1 MPDYEPISFPTMP
14 IKSEEEITKITKSL
28 YQTFTLR
35 RTIRHFSQKHISKE
49 TIHNCI
55 KIASTAPS
63 GANHQPW
70 HFVAISNKAI
80 KKKIREA
87 AEIEEKK
94 FYSSLNKDEWL
105 KALEPIGTGPNKEH
119 LEKAP
124 WLIIV
129 FAERYGVKIDGS
141 TYKNYYVTES
151 VGIASGFLISAIHQ
165 AGLYCL
171 VHTPNPMSF
180 LTKICKR
187 PTSNKPLMILAIGH
201 PAKKAKVP
209 YAATIKKPIEQ
220 ILTILS

>member
-1 MPDYEPISFPTMP
+1 MSP
-14 IKSEEEITKITKSL
+14 KSDREIQALTKAH
-28 YQTFTLR
+28 YRTFTFR
-35 RTIRHFSQKHISKE
+35 KTIRDFSERPIPEEAIK
-49 TIHNCI
+49 NCI
-55 KIASTAPS
+55 RVASLAPS

-70 HFVAISNKAI
+70 HFVAISNKTI

-87 AEIEEKK
+87 AEIEENK

-124 WLIIV
+124 WLIII

-141 TYKNYYVTES
+141 KYKNYYVTES

-171 VHTPNPMSF
+171 VHAPNPMSF

-187 PTSNKPLMILAIGH
+187 PTSNRPLMILAIGH

-220 ILTILS
+220 VLTTLS

>member
-1 MPDYEPISFPTMP
+1 MSTYRPVLFPKMPK
-14 IKSEEEITKITKSL
+14 KSEKEIKALTKSL
-28 YQTFTLR
+28 YQIFSFR
-35 RTIRHFSQKHISKE
+35 RTIRNFSQTPISE
-49 TIHNCI
+49 EIIQNCI
-55 KIASTAPS
+55 KIAAMAPS

-70 HFVAISNKAI
+70 HFVAISSSTI
-80 KKKIREA
+80 KMKIRNA
-87 AEIEEKK
+87 AEKEEKK

-105 KALEPIGTGPNKEH
+105 KALGPIGTGPNKEH

-124 WLIIV
+124 WLIII

-141 TYKNYYVTES
+141 KYKNYYVTES

-180 LTKICKR
+180 LTKICKS
-187 PTSNKPLMILAIGH
+187 PTSNRPLMILAIGH

-220 ILTILS
+220 VLTTLS